1 MKANRG
7 NLLVELDSWTWPGP
21 LSLHH
26 QLRWPQVV
34 EVSTQCFA
42 WKLDTTYSSPLR
54 LRAACLGACTV
65 ELSISLTSLYWPV
78 LKSKKYSKVVSL
90 LTPISVVDTGL
101 KWWYKAKSDA
111 RGKLCQQSNKKVC
124 IAAPYKISSKITS
137 KRRTKLEKIKEK
149 IHRIQILRRQGGPGP
164 KNMLILFERFHRCGV
179 NAFYG
184 MSKFCSVQKLSA
196 FQCVGPLTFL

>member
-1 MKANRG
+1 MWQLLNLIPVRYGAEAHCTRLLVKANRET
-7 NLLVELDSWTWPGP
+7 LLVELDSWIWPGP

-90 LTPISVVDTGL
+90 LTTISVVDTGL

-111 RGKLCQQSNKKVC
+111 RGKLCQQSNKKSGSER
-124 IAAPYKISSKITS
+124 YKISSKIAS
-137 KRRTKLEKIKEK
+137 KRRIKLEKIKEK
-149 IHRIQILRRQGGPGP
+149 I
-164 KNMLILFERFHRCGV
+164 
-179 NAFYG
+179 
-184 MSKFCSVQKLSA
+184 
-196 FQCVGPLTFL
+196 